1 MGFIRAFVQIGTL
14 NLLSL
19 LIHFSHLW
27 CRKVEWLGWLNMA
40 LCPTVPWQDACWTSW
55 PFSLSHSI
63 SIHTRKTD
71 LQCSHTLNLQ
81 QIWHP
86 IVFFAINKTYF
97 LLWALLSFP
106 LLTSTSNY
114 FSHIIGW
121 IVIFQQH
128 IFLYTKLPSHK
139 KKVYSVISIN
149 EHLKTPRA
157 VFWSST
163 WSCRLCLELGCFCR
177 DFNIH
182 LDNLQ
187 NPLWTAVV
195 CILELLGVNQN
206 TIGPTHYSRQTLDS
220 ILTFR
225 LFIENIKYTITSV
238 ALHSFIELSQNCQ
251 LWFVHPLTSQ
261 SGDWVKILLHSK

>member
-1 MGFIRAFVQIGTL
+1 MAWVVKCGTVSHCSL
-14 NLLSL
+14 AGCLLDLLTILSL
-19 LIHFSHLW
+19 SLHFHSHQKNWPSVFTHPKLTADLTPYCIHCYKQNILFTMS
-27 CRKVEWLGWLNMA
+27 
-40 LCPTVPWQDACWTSW
+40 
-55 PFSLSHSI
+55 F
-63 SIHTRKTD
+63 TD
-71 LQCSHTLNLQ
+71 
-81 QIWHP
+81 
-86 IVFFAINKTYF
+86 
-97 LLWALLSFP
+97 FP
-106 LLTSTSNY
+106 LLTSSSNY

-139 KKVYSVISIN
+139 KKVYSVNSIN

-187 NPLWTAVV
+187 NPLRTAVV

-238 ALHSFIELSQNCQ
+238 ALHSFIELSQSCQ